1 MSQFVKQEDVNKYR
15 CKVPDCTKLFKGV
28 EFWRK
33 HVEKRHEDFHTI
45 IRTDVS
51 LVNTYVLDPA
61 HIAPSR
67 SDANSNGH
75 FPLNNHVPTG
85 TPRGF
90 QLNQQFP
97 MGFPMGAG
105 MPQPMG
111 GGPGMPGMWT
121 PTGQAVPM
129 PAGWG
134 QGMPAYAAGAGP
146 MRNMGRNAMPVGGA
160 GMNGFGGARMPGPY
174 ARMDGRGRM
183 PSMSGARPGM
193 GGGPMMGMG
202 MGRMEGGAGAMGP
215 VESVQGRQM
224 RSYEDLDADKGE
236 GTGELNY

>member
-1 MSQFVKQEDVNKYR
+1 MPE
-15 CKVPDCTKLFKGV
+15 CTKLFKGV

-33 HVEKRHEDFHTI
+33 HVEKRHSEWYDR
-45 IRTDVS
+45 IRSDVE

-105 MPQPMG
+105 MPNAGATMTPMFNPGQPM
-111 GGPGMPGMWT
+111 GMPGMW
-121 PTGQAVPM
+121 
-129 PAGWG
+129 
-134 QGMPAYAAGAGP
+134 AANPGLSGVGP
-146 MRNMGRNAMPVGGA
+146 MRNNGRGI
-160 GMNGFGGARMPGPY
+160 GMNGGYRMPGPY
-174 ARMDGRGRM
+174 QRNGRGRL
-183 PSMSGARPGM
+183 PSMSGGRPGT
-193 GGGPMMGMG
+193 
-202 MGRMEGGAGAMGP
+202 MEGGAATMGP
-215 VESVQGRQM
+215 SEAVMGRSL